1 MTASLTHIPTLAK
14 VRFVNPMPAGSQ
26 LPAQIGLKCTPR
38 PMTVVVRPP
47 RGLGKV
53 GKQHLL
59 KAYEPIAGGA
69 QLTMTM
75 TLTIERD
82 GSDKPACVAETVSR
96 CFT

>member
-14 VRFVNPMPAGSQ
+14 VRFINPVTAGSQ
-26 LPAQIGLKCTPR
+26 LRAQIGLKSTPR
-38 PMTVVVRPP
+38 PTTVFVRPP
-47 RGLGKV
+47 RGLSKV

-69 QLTMTM
+69 QLTMT
-75 TLTIERD
+75 LTIERD
-82 GSDKPACVAETVSR
+82 GSAKPACVAETVSR